1 MSNGIDSLADSKAP
15 GYLMNILESHPDMTY
30 QGQSFA
36 GPLVETNIINIENS
50 SDPMLVQPDMF
61 GADMD
66 STRNSG
72 LTDRDAM
79 STSELTGNVKNDN
92 D

>member
-15 GYLMNILESHPDMTY
+15 GYLMNILESTPDMTY
-30 QGQSFA
+30 QGQYFA
-36 GPLVETNIINIENS
+36 GELAQTNITNVENS
-50 SDPMLVQPDMF
+50 FDPMLVQPDMF

-66 STRNSG
+66 SASNSG
-72 LTDRDAM
+72 LTDRDAV
-79 STSELTGNVKNDN
+79 STSEVTGNVKNDN